1 MAASLQQEFCAL
13 RDTYIEKQF
22 GRLNDM
28 QRQAVF
34 TTDGPLLILAG
45 AGSGKTTVLV
55 NRIANLIRFGSA
67 HGSSWT
73 PREVTEDDVK
83 ALKTAI
89 MTGTDAPAWLDGM
102 LRQNAVRSWNVMAIT
117 FTNKAAG
124 ELKERLRNM
133 LGGEEGDEV
142 FASTFHSAC
151 VRILRRWAESIGYP
165 RSFTIYDTDDSQRV
179 MKAVYK
185 ELSIDDKFFPIKSA
199 INQMSRWKDQLV
211 SPEEALRTPARD
223 TKGAIAAKVYA
234 AYEKKLREAGAFDF
248 DDLIYQTVQL
258 LAEHE
263 DVREFYQNK
272 YRYLL
277 VDEYQDTSVAQFR
290 LVSLLTGPEKNICV
304 VGDDDQSIYRFRGAT
319 IENILNFERIFP
331 GTKTI
336 RLEQNYRSTSNI
348 LNAANCVIQH
358 NTERKGKTLW
368 TRNDEGDKVQ
378 VYTAEN
384 EQDEAMH
391 IADVIGEH
399 LKEGGHL
406 ADHAVLYRM
415 NAQSAPIE
423 SYFTRAGI
431 PHKIVGGQRFNDRK
445 EVKDIH
451 SYMSI
456 VANARDDVRLRRI
469 INEPARKIGN
479 TTVDVIADL
488 AAQQGIS
495 MLEVISHADAYAKL
509 SRAIMPLLKFWQIYE
524 KLQES
529 LETRTLDEFAQDVIE
544 VTGYKAMLEADA
556 AKGHEDAA
564 DRLQNLGQLVNNVK
578 NYCDQ
583 HGEEASLEGYLEDIA
598 LISDIDSYNES
609 ADQVVLMTIHSA
621 KGLEFPYVFLIGM
634 EEGVFPSE
642 MSKYSEANLE
652 EERRLAY
659 VGITRAKKEL
669 YISNSVSRML
679 YGRTQRNEPSRF
691 LREIEPEYIEETRSP
706 ALERRSSMGWGSSYS
721 DTVPGGASGYSGASG
736 WGRNSSS
743 FGGRTGGYNSG
754 GRSGYLNSE
763 YNSGAHGGFGDR
775 YSKKQNTEYKR
786 TVSTIAEMEA
796 LADDPDGYM
805 SGKISGKDYEGYVR
819 DRMAGRTTSGF
830 GENYSQK
837 SGTPL
842 NDMKRVFFAGT
853 PAPKSAS
860 TGPKHYEV
868 GDIVEHKVFGRGR
881 VLAVKAAAGDQI
893 VEINF
898 EKVGVKKTMAN
909 FAPLTK
915 ITEE

>member
-73 PREVTEDDVK
+73 PREVTEEDVK

-583 HGEEASLEGYLEDIA
+583 HGEDASLEGYLEDIA

-609 ADQVVLMTIHSA
+609 TDQVVLMTIHSA

-642 MSKYSEANLE
+642 MSKYSEADLE

-669 YISNSVSRML
+669 YISNSVTRML

-706 ALERRSSMGWGSSYS
+706 VLEQRSRLGGWGSGYGS
-721 DTVPGGASGYSGASG
+721 DTVPGGASGYSGPSG
-736 WGRNSSS
+736 WGRAASSYGS
-743 FGGRTGGYNSG
+743 GYGS
-754 GRSGYLNSE
+754 RSGYLNKE
-763 YNSGAHGGFGDR
+763 YNAPMSNSRGFGSDYAGRGSASSGHGGYD
-775 YSKKQNTEYKR
+775 
-786 TVSTIAEMEA
+786 
-796 LADDPDGYM
+796 
-805 SGKISGKDYEGYVR
+805 SGSGS
-819 DRMAGRTTSGF
+819 SGF
-830 GENYSQK
+830 G
-837 SGTPL
+837 SGYGRP
-842 NDMKRVFFAGT
+842 A
-853 PAPKSAS
+853 APKAPVKPAGGGVTSSPRPAAAS
-860 TGPKHYEV
+860 TGPKHYEP
-868 GDIVEHKVFGRGR
+868 GDIVEHKVFGRGK
-881 VLAVKAAAGDQI
+881 VLKVKPAAGDQI
-893 VEINF
+893 VEISF

-909 FAPLTK
+909 FAPLVK
-915 ITEE
+915 ITTEE